1 MKLTGLVVFVMVGV
15 VGKTMDKVMVKE
27 VDKVVEDTH
36 NSPTQS
42 FCSCTAKW
50 AAARGIAA
58 NLVICST
65 PSPTN
70 HPSTSSS
77 RSPVIL

>member
-1 MKLTGLVVFVMVGV
+1 MKLTGLVVFVV
-15 VGKTMDKVMVKE
+15 VKVVDKTMDKVMVKE

-36 NSPTQS
+36 SSPTQS

-77 RSPVIL
+77 RSPVI